1 MLGSLRCHSSVDTSH
16 PADMVSSV
24 CVHSFFYL
32 KKVNYLVDDDQRGRK
47 NERQEVFP
55 ANTAMRSR
63 LLIKKSKKSIFAH
76 VDGIICILQPEP
88 QDIQGSKG
96 AGTSGKRCTKD
107 VCLPLMGFT
116 HS

>member
-1 MLGSLRCHSSVDTSH
+1 MNDGH
-16 PADMVSSV
+16 
-24 CVHSFFYL
+24 
-32 KKVNYLVDDDQRGRK
+32 RGRE
-47 NERQEVFP
+47 NERQEIFP

-63 LLIKKSKKSIFAH
+63 LLIKSSNKNMFAH

-96 AGTSGKRCTKD
+96 AGTSGKRCTED
-107 VCLPLMGFT
+107 VFFPLMGFT